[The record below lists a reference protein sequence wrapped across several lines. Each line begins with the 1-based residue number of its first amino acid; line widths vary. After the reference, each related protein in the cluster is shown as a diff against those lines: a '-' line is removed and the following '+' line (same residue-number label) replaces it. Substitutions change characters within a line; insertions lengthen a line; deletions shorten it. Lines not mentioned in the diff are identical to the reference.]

1 MCSSDLNFLAGA
13 GGNGTASPY
22 SGTPVTYAGGGGG
35 ARNSNL
41 SVPGGS
47 GGSGGGGAG
56 SNDTY
61 SPTPGSTNTGGG
73 GGGDGTQVKGGNGGK
88 GIVIVR
94 YSGSQAATGGTV
106 TTSPG
111 YTIHTFTGDGTF
123 RSNTVNYQIN

>member
-1 MCSSDLNFLAGA
+1 MPSIKYLKNANAGKLVRPQ
-13 GGNGTASPY
+13 GFTYPVGLFNTGDGNNGPTSVDY
-22 SGTPVTYAGGGGG
+22 LVVAGGGGG
-35 ARNSNL
+35 
-41 SVPGGS
+41 GG
-47 GGSGGGGAG
+47 
-56 SNDTY
+56 NI
-61 SPTPGSTNTGGG
+61 GGG

-123 RSNTVNYQIN
+123 RSNATSYSVN